1 MSAPIRL
8 LPMLCTQC
16 QAAIPAAIEE
26 VAWVCPN
33 CQQGLLLDD
42 HQGLKPFQFHYAP
55 NLTGKGKPIWV
66 AAGRVQFSRSTFAGN
81 DSGGMTAF
89 WNQPRTFFVAA
100 YALPLEQVTETGV
113 RLLRQ
118 PLTLNDGGQPAPF
131 EPVIIPPED
140 VRPLAEFI
148 IVSIEADRKDKLRAL
163 SFTLELETPQLWIL
177 P

>member
-1 MSAPIRL
+1 MP
-8 LPMLCTQC
+8 LPAQPD
-16 QAAIPAAIEE
+16 Q
-26 VAWVCPN
+26 VAWACPT
-33 CQQGLLLDD
+33 CGQALLLDEG
-42 HQGLKPFQFHYAP
+42 QGLRKTEFHYAA
-55 NLTGKGKPIWV
+55 NLTGKGKPVWV
-66 AAGRVQFSRSTFAGN
+66 ATGRVSFSRSTFAGN
-81 DSGGMTAF
+81 DSGSMNAF

-118 PLTLNDGGQPAPF
+118 PLTLKDGGQPAPF
-131 EPVIIPPED
+131 EPVVVPPAD

-148 IVSIEADRKDKLRAL
+148 IVSIEAERKDKLRAL